1 MHAKLAFWTWALV
14 NLGAVVAFA
23 ASGVRAIRRG
33 DVAVHRRRMLAS
45 GLLVVLFLVAY
56 LVKVGV
62 LGKEDRSL
70 WSAQDRLVLYVH
82 ETCVAA
88 MLLGGAYAV
97 WRASRFRA
105 RLGEPPELPAEPLP
119 GSLPHRRAGWIALVG
134 AALALVTAAGVLA
147 GMFARATE

>member
-1 MHAKLAFWTWALV
+1 MDAKLVFWSWALA
-14 NLGAVVAFA
+14 NLGAVVGIA

-33 DVAVHRRRMLAS
+33 DVATHRRRMLAS
-45 GLLVVLFLVAY
+45 GLLVALFLVAY

-70 WSAQDRLVLYVH
+70 WSAQDRWILYIH

-88 MLLGGAYAV
+88 MLLAGAYAI

-105 RLGEPPELPAEPLP
+105 RLGNPPALPAEPLP
-119 GSLPHRRAGWIALVG
+119 GRLRHRRAGWVAVVG